1 MATTRIMPLHV
12 GKGRTESRAISD
24 IIDYVANPKKT
35 DNGRLI
41 TGYACDSRIADAE
54 FLLAKRQYIA
64 ATGRVRGADDVI
76 AYHVRQSFR
85 PGEITPEEANRL
97 GVEFAK
103 RFTKGNHAFV
113 VCTHIDKSHIHNHI
127 IWSSV
132 SLEYDRKFRN
142 FWGSTKAV
150 RRLSDT
156 ICIENGLSIVENP
169 KLHGKSYNKWLGD
182 QAKPSH
188 RELLRVAIDNA
199 LSQSPANFEE
209 LLKLLKESD
218 CEVSKRGKSY
228 RLKLPGWEK
237 AARMD
242 SLGEGYLFRSRLEAR
257 WAVFF
262 DAMGIEWEYEPEGIV
277 LSDGTNYL
285 PDFYLPHFH
294 CYFEVKRRSIKG
306 TPEEERVISK
316 ISNGEYTDS
325 WAGMICFGDP
335 MDDDLYIFCQEMD
348 DGGGGSYENPVT
360 IGFHPET
367 HEPYLFAYND
377 RRDRTFFT
385 HFGEDMEDSYI
396 PMVTHEYGAYQYRDF
411 VNKRVYRARELA
423 RQARFEY
430 GETPRIRRSYR

>member
-1 MATTRIMPLHV
+1 MSEFKAIQ
-12 GKGRTESRAISD
+12 TE
-24 IIDYVANPKKT
+24 YK
-35 DNGRLI
+35 
-41 TGYACDSRIADAE
+41 
-54 FLLAKRQYIA
+54 
-64 ATGRVRGADDVI
+64 
-76 AYHVRQSFR
+76 
-85 PGEITPEEANRL
+85 
-97 GVEFAK
+97 
-103 RFTKGNHAFV
+103 
-113 VCTHIDKSHIHNHI
+113 
-127 IWSSV
+127 
-132 SLEYDRKFRN
+132 
-142 FWGSTKAV
+142 
-150 RRLSDT
+150 
-156 ICIENGLSIVENP
+156 
-169 KLHGKSYNKWLGD
+169 
-182 QAKPSH
+182 
-188 RELLRVAIDNA
+188 
-199 LSQSPANFEE
+199 
-209 LLKLLKESD
+209 
-218 CEVSKRGKSY
+218 
-228 RLKLPGWEK
+228 
-237 AARMD
+237 
-242 SLGEGYLFRSRLEAR
+242 GYLFRSRLEAR

-306 TPEEERVISK
+306 TPEEERAISK

-396 PMVTHEYGAYQYRDF
+396 PMVTHEYGTYQYRDF

-423 RQARFEY
+423 RQARFEH
-430 GETPRIRRSYR
+430 GETPRVRRSYR

>member
-1 MATTRIMPLHV
+1 MSEFKAIQ
-12 GKGRTESRAISD
+12 TE
-24 IIDYVANPKKT
+24 Y
-35 DNGRLI
+35 
-41 TGYACDSRIADAE
+41 
-54 FLLAKRQYIA
+54 KR
-64 ATGRVRGADDVI
+64 
-76 AYHVRQSFR
+76 
-85 PGEITPEEANRL
+85 
-97 GVEFAK
+97 
-103 RFTKGNHAFV
+103 
-113 VCTHIDKSHIHNHI
+113 
-127 IWSSV
+127 
-132 SLEYDRKFRN
+132 
-142 FWGSTKAV
+142 
-150 RRLSDT
+150 
-156 ICIENGLSIVENP
+156 
-169 KLHGKSYNKWLGD
+169 
-182 QAKPSH
+182 
-188 RELLRVAIDNA
+188 
-199 LSQSPANFEE
+199 
-209 LLKLLKESD
+209 
-218 CEVSKRGKSY
+218 
-228 RLKLPGWEK
+228 
-237 AARMD
+237 
-242 SLGEGYLFRSRLEAR
+242 YLFRSRLEAR

-335 MDDDLYIFCQEMD
+335 LDDDLYIFCQEMD